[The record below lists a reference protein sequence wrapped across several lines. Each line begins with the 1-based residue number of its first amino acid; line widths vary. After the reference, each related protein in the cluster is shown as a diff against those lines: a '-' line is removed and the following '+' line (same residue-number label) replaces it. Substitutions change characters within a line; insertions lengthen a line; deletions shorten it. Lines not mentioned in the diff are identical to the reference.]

1 MASPKYNILLSALL
15 LSFWLLAL
23 AMLIGISFSLFLC
36 VCGSGGIARAEDAVC
51 YAASGNFH
59 GLCFSSSNCANVCQ
73 GEGFPGG
80 DCHLL
85 ACRCSRPCATKN

>member
-1 MASPKYNILLSALL
+1 MASPKYSILLPALL
-15 LSFWLLAL
+15 LSFWLLA
-23 AMLIGISFSLFLC
+23 F
-36 VCGSGGIARAEDAVC
+36 GGVARAEDAVC

-85 ACRCSRPCATKN
+85 ACRCSRPCPTKN